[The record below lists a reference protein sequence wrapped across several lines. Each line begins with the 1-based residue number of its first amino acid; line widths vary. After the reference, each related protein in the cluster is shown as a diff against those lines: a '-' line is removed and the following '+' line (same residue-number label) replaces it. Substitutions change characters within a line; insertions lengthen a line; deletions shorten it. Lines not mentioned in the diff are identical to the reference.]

1 MIDIIILVYAVIG
14 VLCASTYM
22 IAIDVIEDDMSWSH
36 LKYAMIIFLLWP
48 LIAVKCLVDNLRQP

>member
-22 IAIDVIEDDMSWSH
+22 IAIDVIEDSMPWVH
-36 LKYAMIIFLLWP
+36 LNMP
-48 LIAVKCLVDNLRQP
+48 